1 MEYFVVINKL
11 LKGITMQTQVADLF
25 QRVSQLPDDIQEN
38 LTFFWNE
45 DIESEMNF
53 DKKLYDTAD
62 KLEILA
68 KEALYE
74 YQQGKTIEKGFDEL

>member
-1 MEYFVVINKL
+1 
-11 LKGITMQTQVADLF
+11 MQTQVADLF
-25 QRVSQLPDDIQEN
+25 QRVSQLPEDIQEN

-74 YQQGKTIEKGFDEL
+74 FKTGKTIEKGFDEL